1 MLKKLRIK
9 FVCITMTIVTVML
22 CVIFGMVFSFTKSNL
37 EQESLQMMRSLAITP
52 IQPEL
57 PGEQPEELRLPCF
70 TLRVSQNGSVIAS
83 GGEYFD
89 LSDQAYLEEVL
100 RATLDLNGQSGILE
114 RYGLRYLRLVT
125 PQDQVIVYMDIA
137 SERTILKNL
146 IRTCVCIGTASLVV
160 FFAVSVFLAHW
171 AIKPVE
177 KAWKQQKQFV
187 ADASH
192 ELKTPLTV
200 ILTNAELLQ
209 DPGCDDATRAQLS
222 DNVLSM
228 SHQMRGLVESLLE
241 LARVDNGTAKMEFSL
256 LDLSL
261 LVTDAA
267 LPFEPLY
274 FEKGLQLICQAEPGL
289 RVKGSAS
296 HLRQVAD
303 ILLDNAMKYSYPQ
316 ESVCLQLRR
325 HGSHALLSVTNRG
338 DPLSPA
344 DLKNIFKRFYRVDP
358 VRSMNHSYGL
368 GLSIAES
375 IVQVHHGKIWAA
387 SQNGLNT
394 FFVQLPLQ

>member
-22 CVIFGMVFSFTKSNL
+22 CVIFGMVLSFTKSNL

-100 RATLDLNGQSGILE
+100 RATLELNDQSGILE

-267 LPFEPLY
+267 LPFEPLC